1 LIYDKK
7 NQRVYDA
14 FCIPRAVCIV
24 AEGAPGAKMTL
35 TTQSKGESETQ
46 FMLKND
52 DTRAFSVTFE
62 LAGNTLKYSEKTDL
76 QLHGKPFTHV
86 DSSTL
91 VKASS

>member
-1 LIYDKK
+1 
-7 NQRVYDA
+7 
-14 FCIPRAVCIV
+14 
-24 AEGAPGAKMTL
+24 MTL

-52 DTRAFSVTFE
+52 DTKAFSVTFE